1 MFRLL
6 GRCTLTAL
14 AVIVAPFAIATWT
27 PAQAQSYPSKPVTII
42 VPLAAGTGMDTLARL
57 YGEQLSQALGKP
69 VVIENKPG
77 AGLMLGTAAIA
88 AAAPDGHTLGI
99 STATPMAVNQVLYKK
114 MSYDPSKDLAPVYF
128 YVKSPFVLVVNP
140 ALPIKSVPELIKYA
154 KDRATPMSYSTPGAG
169 TSQHLSMEFMAQR
182 FGLKMTHVPYRGS
195 PQSITDIA
203 AGHVD
208 LGFAEAGASLPLIR
222 EGKLRALAAS
232 SLVRLPT
239 LPEVPPFAE
248 AAGAPD
254 FEAVS
259 WHILFA
265 PAATPKE
272 IVERLHNEMKRIM
285 TTPDMK
291 KRAADI
297 GLLPLD
303 SPSTDGIRDYVKSEQ
318 EKWGTLVRKLGL
330 DGSQ

>member
-1 MFRLL
+1 MLRLSR
-6 GRCTLTAL
+6 RCILALLAFTVAPAHTPAL
-14 AVIVAPFAIATWT
+14 AD
-27 PAQAQSYPSKPVTII
+27 SYPSRPVTII

-57 YGEQLSQALGKP
+57 YSEQLSQTLGKP

-88 AAAPDGHTLGI
+88 SAPPDGHTLGI

-114 MSYDPSKDLAPVYF
+114 MSYDPDKDLTPVYF

-140 ALPIKSVPELIKYA
+140 ALPINSVPELIKYA
-154 KDRATPMSYSTPGAG
+154 KESANPMSYSTPGAG
-169 TSQHLSMEFMAQR
+169 TSQHLAMEFMAQR
-182 FGLKMTHVPYRGS
+182 FGLKVTHVPYRNS

-203 AGHVD
+203 AGHVN
-208 LGFAEAGASLPLIR
+208 LG
-222 EGKLRALAAS
+222 
-232 SLVRLPT
+232 
-239 LPEVPPFAE
+239 FAE

-265 PAATPKE
+265 PAATPNE
-272 IVERLHNEMKRIM
+272 IVERLHADMRRIM
-285 TTPDMK
+285 SAPEMK

-303 SPSTDGIRDYVKSEQ
+303 SPPIDGIRAYVKSEQ
-318 EKWGTLVRKLGL
+318 EKWGSLVKKLGL
-330 DGSQ
+330 DGTQ

>member
-1 MFRLL
+1 
-6 GRCTLTAL
+6 
-14 AVIVAPFAIATWT
+14 
-27 PAQAQSYPSKPVTII
+27 
-42 VPLAAGTGMDTLARL
+42 
-57 YGEQLSQALGKP
+57 
-69 VVIENKPG
+69 
-77 AGLMLGTAAIA
+77 
-88 AAAPDGHTLGI
+88 
-99 STATPMAVNQVLYKK
+99 
-114 MSYDPSKDLAPVYF
+114 
-128 YVKSPFVLVVNP
+128 
-140 ALPIKSVPELIKYA
+140 
-154 KDRATPMSYSTPGAG
+154 MSYSTPGAG

-182 FGLKMTHVPYRGS
+182 FGLKMTHVPYRSS
-195 PQSITDIA
+195 PQSIADIA

-232 SLVRLPT
+232 SLTRLPT

-272 IVERLHNEMKRIM
+272 IVERLHQEMKRIM
-285 TTPDMK
+285 SAPDMK
-291 KRAADI
+291 KRASDI

-303 SPSTDGIRDYVKSEQ
+303 SPSTDGIRDYIKSEQ
-318 EKWGTLVRKLGL
+318 EKWGSLVKKLGL
-330 DGSQ
+330 ERIAVSYTTGERPPSTLIAVPVM

>member
-1 MFRLL
+1 VLRWFT
-6 GRCTLTAL
+6 RCATVAL
-14 AVIVAPFAIATWT
+14 AFIALHSPW
-27 PAQAQSYPSKPVTII
+27 AHAQSYPSKPITII

-57 YGEQLSQALGKP
+57 YSDQLAQALGKP
-69 VVIENKPG
+69 IVIENKPG
-77 AGLMLGTAAIA
+77 AALMLGTAAIA
-88 AAAPDGHTLGI
+88 AAPPDGHTLGI

-114 MSYDPSKDLAPVYF
+114 MTYDPEKDFTPVYF

-154 KDRATPMSYSTPGAG
+154 KDSANPMSYSTPGVG

-182 FGLKMTHVPYRGS
+182 FGLKMTHVPYRNS

-208 LGFAEAGASLPLIR
+208 VGFAEAGAPLPLIR
-222 EGKLRALAAS
+222 DGKLRALAAS
-232 SLVRLPT
+232 SSVRLPT
-239 LPEVPPFAE
+239 LPDVPPFAE
-248 AAGAPD
+248 ASGAAD

-259 WHILFA
+259 WHILLA

-272 IVERLHNEMKRIM
+272 IIDRLHGEMRRIMSAPEMKQ
-285 TTPDMK
+285 
-291 KRAADI
+291 RALDI

-303 SPSTDGIRDYVKSEQ
+303 SPPVDGIRAYIKSEQ
-318 EKWGTLVRKLGL
+318 EKWGSLVRKLGL